1 MKAFLKA
8 CYNAFDAFRR
18 LIANLLF
25 LIVLIAAAAF
35 CIWALSSPAIEEGSV
50 LSVEIRG
57 PLSESL
63 PDDASSALLSYAG
76 DDAESGTR
84 LRDVLDAFKYAASD
98 PRIAGVE
105 LRLGMMGSAGAASVR
120 EVGEAIDRFRRESG
134 KEVWV
139 WSDAYTQAQY
149 LIAAHADHV
158 GLHPMGSAGLR
169 GMSATQLYW
178 GGFLKS
184 LGLEVDVRK
193 AGAYKS
199 APEVLIADAPSEAS
213 LTAQKSYMGAAWNG
227 VTSQLERRR
236 GLFAGSV
243 RTFLEELPKKVDSEH
258 TLAQAYLQRGLVDAL
273 ETQDAYEEK
282 LGFKYAA
289 THKYKDVKFVDMG
302 TFLAEHPEDT
312 LAAPGVA
319 VVIAE
324 GEIGSGTEFGL
335 RPEAVAAALDS
346 LADDTN
352 VKALVLRINSP
363 GGDANAAEQIR
374 ESVLKFKRTRA
385 VPVVVSMGD
394 MAASGGFWIA
404 TAGDRIVADP
414 LSVTGSIGVFALSF
428 HAEGLRERFGVGRG
442 GWRTG
447 ELADMTNP
455 AAAPSEAVYA
465 LVDAGVR
472 QTYSRFKALV
482 GEARKMKPE
491 DVEKVAQGR
500 VWMGSQAAELGL
512 VDKTGGYGDAI
523 AEAAKMAGLGKD
535 APAEVVETVTQS
547 WRSALKKLA
556 GGAIAGPGAETLLKE
571 KQSFD
576 GAVKLSGRPL
586 AWAPSVPSL

>member
-1 MKAFLKA
+1 
-8 CYNAFDAFRR
+8 
-18 LIANLLF
+18 
-25 LIVLIAAAAF
+25 
-35 CIWALSSPAIEEGSV
+35 
-50 LSVEIRG
+50 
-57 PLSESL
+57 
-63 PDDASSALLSYAG
+63 
-76 DDAESGTR
+76 
-84 LRDVLDAFKYAASD
+84 
-98 PRIAGVE
+98 
-105 LRLGMMGSAGAASVR
+105 
-120 EVGEAIDRFRRESG
+120 
-134 KEVWV
+134 
-139 WSDAYTQAQY
+139 
-149 LIAAHADHV
+149 
-158 GLHPMGSAGLR
+158 
-169 GMSATQLYW
+169 
-178 GGFLKS
+178 
-184 LGLEVDVRK
+184 
-193 AGAYKS
+193 
-199 APEVLIADAPSEAS
+199 
-213 LTAQKSYMGAAWNG
+213 
-227 VTSQLERRR
+227 
-236 GLFAGSV
+236 
-243 RTFLEELPKKVDSEH
+243 
-258 TLAQAYLQRGLVDAL
+258 
-273 ETQDAYEEK
+273 
-282 LGFKYAA
+282 
-289 THKYKDVKFVDMG
+289 MG